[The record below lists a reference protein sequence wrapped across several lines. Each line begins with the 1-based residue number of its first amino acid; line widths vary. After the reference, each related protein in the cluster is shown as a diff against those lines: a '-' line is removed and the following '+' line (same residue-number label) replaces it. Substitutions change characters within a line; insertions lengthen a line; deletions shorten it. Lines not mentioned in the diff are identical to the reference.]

1 MYQYGWYLNDTTHW
15 RNENT
20 RIFLYTGVSTTLGGS
35 DILKTNNTMDL
46 RSYTTLTLQGY
57 FRFNSNSGGN
67 IILKNGSGNV
77 LVSKNNTGYEDIY
90 TISLDI
96 SQLTSYNGL
105 QISGTHMGFSGC
117 YITRI
122 RVS

>member
-77 LVSKNNTGYEDIY
+77 LVTK
-90 TISLDI
+90 
-96 SQLTSYNGL
+96 TSH
-105 QISGTHMGFSGC
+105 TDVVC
-117 YITRI
+117 
-122 RVS
+122 